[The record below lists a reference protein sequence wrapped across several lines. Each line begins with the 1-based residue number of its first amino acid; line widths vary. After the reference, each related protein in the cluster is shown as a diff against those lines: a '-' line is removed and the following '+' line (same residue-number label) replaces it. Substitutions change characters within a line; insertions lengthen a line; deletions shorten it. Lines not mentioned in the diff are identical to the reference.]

1 MSFQITKGLFKFDF
15 TDQHAILGVPL
26 DAEFND
32 IRKRYMKIVR
42 RLHSDTCPFESQA
55 EKDQANEFLSKVVNP
70 AYNKFSKESDRKEYG
85 LLLGAIGKRTVKE
98 QKNLQLE
105 SEPAKQLATAKDF
118 QETYKKALAELA
130 EKQYDSM
137 DNSEEIIA
145 QLSELNMVY
154 LLRKEQKGV
163 VISQPQQASK
173 PTTSGGASTP
183 PPVTPPTIKPP
194 IVQESF
200 VEQACRRVE
209 GLMATKNYAKAILE
223 LKGALNREPKHSK
236 GHALL
241 GMCYLEQKQAT
252 MAKIEIK
259 KALELNPE
267 EPTALEA
274 KKKLEQSTPQ
284 PAATKGAKGKKPGA
298 KPESNAGKPAADKK
312 AGKKVDKKTDPS
324 KGEGFFGGF
333 FGGLFGGGNKKK

>member
-1 MSFQITKGLFKFDF
+1 MSIQITKGLFKFDF

-26 DAEFND
+26 DAEFNE

-55 EKDQANEFLSKVVNP
+55 EKNKANEFLSKVVNP

-85 LLLGAIGKRTVKE
+85 LLVDMIAKRAVKE
-98 QKNLQLE
+98 QKNLHFE
-105 SEPAKQLATAKDF
+105 SEAAKQLTTAKDF
-118 QETYKKALAELA
+118 QEAYKKALTELA
-130 EKQYDSM
+130 EKQYESISDSL
-137 DNSEEIIA
+137 EIIA
-145 QLSELNMVY
+145 QISELNMVY
-154 LLRKEQKGV
+154 LLRKEQKGPV
-163 VISQPQQASK
+163 ASQAQPAPAATTPASAAPK
-173 PTTSGGASTP
+173 APAAP
-183 PPVTPPTIKPP
+183 PKA
-194 IVQESF
+194 QDSF

-209 GLMATKNYAKAILE
+209 GLMSTKNYAKAILE
-223 LKGALNREPKHSK
+223 LKEALNRDPKHSK

-274 KKKLEQSTPQ
+274 KKKLEQATAQ
-284 PAATKGAKGKKPGA
+284 PATATKGQKPGA
-298 KPESNAGKPAADKK
+298 KPQASTGKSAS
-312 AGKKVDKKTDPS
+312 GKKTDPPKS
-324 KGEGFFGGF
+324 GGF
-333 FGGLFGGGNKKK
+333 FGGLFGGGKKN